1 MTFNPEIHLRYSG
14 RLKGYDY
21 SQTGVYFI
29 TICTHDR
36 ECLFGSIHKDEITK
50 NEYRAITKYEWMK
63 TSSIRRNIELD
74 EFIIMALS

>member
-1 MTFNPEIHLRYSG
+1 MTFNPEIHHRHSV

-50 NEYRAITKYEWMK
+50 NEYAAIAE
-63 TSSIRRNIELD
+63 
-74 EFIIMALS
+74 